1 MSLSMSSIASAATPD
16 DLASLE
22 DQTSET
28 LTTALAQHF
37 NRKQVYVRC
46 GPVTIALNPNDP
58 DMSIYTEQVRRQFAE
73 AVVDASDTHVYGTAE
88 QALRSLSAEGS
99 QNQTIVITGESGSGK
114 TVTCGHIL
122 QYLWERG
129 QVQHS
134 LPTLLGDIE
143 VVLGAFGN
151 APTSHNQNSSR
162 YAKLVNVHFD
172 ANNTKVVGTSISAS
186 LLELG
191 RVTAKPEAT
200 FHILRH
206 VANDDQEELAPI
218 DAALKSF
225 GLDAE
230 TQAQV
235 WSILRGIRHLVD
247 GEQGP
252 DKDSVGHAAE
262 ALGLKKYALSRALSH
277 RVVRGIATTRS
288 PEEVVAARYG
298 LVRTLYGRL
307 FEWLVAIINNTLK
320 ATFAKLDHAE
330 EGVPTKDI
338 TVVDIFGFE
347 QFGTNT
353 LSQFLINWANEH
365 LLQALYSVVLHRQR
379 EEYVADG
386 IAMGEAPNLPSCTA
400 TLQEIARC
408 LNDASKI
415 RTATAGQSVQAF
427 EVNLSKLKLDGL
439 TAHGVGDFVVDHY
452 AGQVRYTT
460 TDFTSANAERVD
472 TTIDS
477 LLSQSTTPLVVEIA
491 KGSEVD
497 RRGAIPTIA
506 ASFSTSLKS
515 LNDQL
520 SSTQTRYIHCIKP
533 NKLAEKWSFD
543 QELVT
548 QQVTACGIV
557 QVARFAR
564 DCGPH
569 RLDHSYF
576 VQRFGP
582 LLAPIVEEKALQAAQ
597 THPSLFLKTKLPEA
611 VSYLNSIA
619 QVEHGVQL
627 GKAYVYLNSGAVNVL
642 QPKLSREH
650 KRYVWIGQRA
660 RTQLARQ
667 RLERKRADLA
677 AAIAKAKAEAEAKRL
692 REEAE
697 AKARA
702 EAEERA
708 KAEAEARAKAE
719 AEAKARSEA
728 EAKAR
733 AEAEARAAVE
743 AEARAVAAE
752 EARIKAEAEEKIRR
766 EVEAEQQKQ
775 VAEARERA
783 IAEGRDKNAQAE
795 ARRRAEAEAQT
806 KLFDKGPGS
815 PSPFVLPAAAAA
827 VATAAGAAAVS
838 SRSKKPV
845 PPSSSLPYLADDAFA
860 DAPEEAHDDPP
871 SALAYLND
879 EQAPA
884 APALQKQVTPNST
897 GSSASAPS
905 QSSARYRRA
914 STSSTSATSA
924 PAVSDT
930 EKDTSVPAIVV
941 DEEDDTELV
950 TDDTESTVGP
960 AVPSKPS
967 PSSWKANQ
975 RKNPKGRITSDKEL
989 PALPDTPTKA
999 PTKAQATT
1007 PAKPLTEGPPS
1018 PTVTKAALTTPV
1030 KVATVPSPTVTP
1042 VLRTPR
1048 SEADGP
1054 GSAVITRPSPR
1065 GVLTPSGRS
1074 INSPVA
1080 TPAAQLAPLNY
1091 SLRALSPN
1099 GTFNLPTPPP
1109 NLWKPLPLRPNT
1121 KRERRRSLLI
1131 DRSVEQVI
1139 VDGFVTRLVRPTDD
1153 LAVAAAAA
1161 MLLALSITRL
1171 FELGEDKLG
1180 QHVASQ
1186 IVRTVWWSIKDVDT
1200 MPPLKEVWW
1209 HAVLAASTLRLLPE
1223 DVAARTELA
1232 GLIQSVLSRI
1242 LVHPALMNAAGFTQ
1256 RVILECET
1264 ERLEPGLDRLWSSLD
1279 QLPAELLDGSVLVS
1293 VERSFQEVVG
1303 RVVKMPDLDAKH
1315 GVLIKEG
1322 LGIVSDWRLTHSIP
1336 SQTFEAFAKM
1346 LFEDLTSSSPS
1357 PEFQNALRQLRR
1369 SARYKNV
1376 KTAADLAL
1384 QRLMPDAPVDSMT
1397 PRLEAALG
1405 AYLNTI
1411 TPPHDVD
1418 EAADHFP
1425 GKILSTVL
1433 PWLRAASA

>member
-1 MSLSMSSIASAATPD
+1 MSLTSIASAATPD

-58 DMSIYTEQVRRQFAE
+58 DMGIYTEQVRRQFAE

-134 LPTLLGDIE
+134 LPTLLSDIE

-172 ANNTKVVGTSISAS
+172 PSNTKVVGTSISAS

-191 RVTAKPEAT
+191 RVTAAPDAT

-206 VANDDQEELAPI
+206 VANDDKAELAPI

-225 GLDAE
+225 GLEPE
-230 TQAQV
+230 TQEQV

-252 DKDSVGHAAE
+252 DKDSVGRAAD
-262 ALGLKKYALSRALSH
+262 ALGLKRYALSRALSH
-277 RVVRGIATTRS
+277 RSVRGIATARS

-307 FEWLVAIINNTLK
+307 FEWLVSLINTTLK

-415 RTATAGQSVQAF
+415 RTAAAGQSVQAF

-439 TAHGVGDFVVDHY
+439 TAHGVGDFIVDHY

-477 LLSQSTTPLVVEIA
+477 LLALSTTPLVIELAKAGEI
-491 KGSEVD
+491 D

-533 NKLAEKWSFD
+533 NKLAEKWRFD

-582 LLAPIVEEKALQAAQ
+582 LLAPIVEEKALQASD

-642 QPKLSREH
+642 QPKLSKEH

-692 REEAE
+692 HEEAE
-697 AKARA
+697 AKAR
-702 EAEERA
+702 
-708 KAEAEARAKAE
+708 AEAEARAKAE
-719 AEAKARSEA
+719 AEAKAKAEAEAKVRAEA

-733 AEAEARAAVE
+733 AEAEARAAAE

-752 EARIKAEAEEKIRR
+752 EARRKAEAEEKIRR
-766 EVEAEQQKQ
+766 AAQEEQQRQ
-775 VAEARERA
+775 LAEARERA
-783 IAEGRDKNAQAE
+783 IAEGHEKNAQAE
-795 ARRRAEAEAQT
+795 ARRRAEAETQA
-806 KLFDKGPGS
+806 KLFDKGPGAAS
-815 PSPFVLPAAAAA
+815 YAIPAAAAA
-827 VATAAGAAAVS
+827 VAAAAAGAAAVS
-838 SRSKKPV
+838 SRSRKPV

-860 DAPEEAHDDPP
+860 DAPEEPHVEP
-871 SALAYLND
+871 SALAYLD
-879 EQAPA
+879 QAEVPTTPA
-884 APALQKQVTPNST
+884 EKQVTPNST
-897 GSSASAPS
+897 GSSTSARS
-905 QSSARYRRA
+905 QSSARYRRG
-914 STSSTSATSA
+914 STSSTTATSA
-924 PAVSDT
+924 QAISDA
-930 EKDTSVPAIVV
+930 EKDTSVSAIVV
-941 DEEDDTELV
+941 DEDDNDELV

-960 AVPSKPS
+960 AVPGKPS
-967 PSSWKANQ
+967 PSSWKSSQ
-975 RKNPKGRITSDKEL
+975 RKNTKPRMSSDKEL

-999 PTKAQATT
+999 PS
-1007 PAKPLTEGPPS
+1007 KPVENPPS
-1018 PTVTKAALTTPV
+1018 PTITKAALTTPV
-1030 KVATVPSPTVTP
+1030 KVAETP
-1042 VLRTPR
+1042 VKVAVSPSTAATPLRTPK
-1048 SEADGP
+1048 SESDGP

-1074 INSPVA
+1074 INSPSA
-1080 TPAAQLAPLNY
+1080 ALPSASPPALAPLAPLNY

-1099 GTFNLPTPPP
+1099 GNIHMVTPPP

-1131 DRSVEQVI
+1131 DRGVEQVI
-1139 VDGFVTRLVRPTDD
+1139 VDGLVTRLVRPTED

-1171 FELGEDKLG
+1171 FELGEDSLG

-1209 HAVLAASTLRLLPE
+1209 HAVLASSTVRLLPE
-1223 DVAARTELA
+1223 DVAGRTELP
-1232 GLIQSVLSRI
+1232 GLIRSVTSRI
-1242 LVHPALMNAAGFTQ
+1242 LVHPALINAAGFNQ

-1279 QLPAELLDGSVLVS
+1279 QLPQDLMDGSALVS
-1293 VERSFQEVVG
+1293 VERSFLEVVG
-1303 RVVKMPDLDAKH
+1303 NVVKMPKLDPKH
-1315 GVLIKEG
+1315 GLLIKEG

-1357 PEFQNALRQLRR
+1357 PEFQHALAQLRR
-1369 SARYKNV
+1369 STKYKNT
-1376 KTAADLAL
+1376 KQAADLAL
-1384 QRLMPDAPVDSMT
+1384 QRLMPDAPFDSMT

-1411 TPPHDVD
+1411 TPPVDVD
-1418 EAADHFP
+1418 DAANHFP
-1425 GKILSTVL
+1425 GKILATVL
-1433 PWLRAASA
+1433 PWLRAAAA